1 MGLSREQMLVE
12 MGITPLWVLREP
24 LAATKT
30 ADAAAD
36 PVAAAEEAGKPADT
50 QEAHPLRGREIPSA
64 ALAPDAAQAH
74 PVASGRSSWLVLGVS
89 GMASKRGT
97 GAVWAVAGY
106 TLAELFQFVFIGRP
120 LRAAAG
126 RHDSLTLLDYFESR
140 FDDRR
145 HYIRATGAVT
155 TIVWKQGFS
164 APTGI
169 YELLVAFPAAA
180 AAIIAVSL
188 ATPSAVTAVPAAG
201 PRDRT

>member
-1 MGLSREQMLVE
+1 MVYEELSN
-12 MGITPLWVLREP
+12 P
-24 LAATKT
+24 LAMAVFFATLLL
-30 ADAAAD
+30 
-36 PVAAAEEAGKPADT
+36 PILVGLVAMRRTRNQSDFLVG
-50 QEAHPLRGREIPSA
+50 GRAMGRLVVALSA
-64 ALAPDAAQAH
+64 
-74 PVASGRSSWLVLGVS
+74 VASGRSSWLVLGVS